1 MQTLRRAIALLTAL
15 AACAGAS
22 AQPLPPQEYQ
32 RLARDIFEQLIE
44 IDTTHA
50 KGSTPA
56 AEAMAARLVAA
67 GFPAADVQ
75 VLGPRPGKGNLVARL
90 RGKGGA
96 KPILFLAHLDV
107 VEARREDWSYDP
119 FVLTEEGGFFY
130 GRGTGDIKD
139 EAADLITNLLRLKA
153 EKYVPRGDIIV
164 ALTEDEEAGGDANG
178 ARWLLENRRDL
189 IDASFAIN
197 TDAAGGQIVNGRRVR
212 NPVQTSEKGYVT
224 YQLEVTNPGGHSS
237 MPRRDNAIY
246 TLARGLERFSQFEFP
261 VRFTDTTQAYFT
273 AMAGQ
278 ADGEDARRDLL
289 AAVASPP
296 DAEALQ
302 RVAAQPMY
310 NAMMRTTCVAT
321 MVTAGHAENA
331 LPQRAQAT
339 IQCRLLPGDEIEQV
353 RTAIAQALA
362 DAQISVTVS
371 GDPVV
376 APASPVPPAV
386 MQSVKR
392 VTDQMWQD
400 VLVLPVMDPW
410 SSDCVWFRRAGMP
423 VYGVSGIFF
432 DIDDVRSHGKDERIM
447 VQSFYEGVE
456 FMYRFMK
463 DLTSRAL

>member
-1 MQTLRRAIALLTAL
+1 VQTACRTIALLVSL

-22 AQPLPPQEYQ
+22 AKTMPPPEYQ
-32 RLARDIFEQLIE
+32 QLARDIFEQLIE

-56 AEAMAARLVAA
+56 AEAMAARLIAA
-67 GFPAADVQ
+67 GFPAEDVQ
-75 VLGPRPGKGNLVARL
+75 VLGPRPEKGNLVARL
-90 RGKGGA
+90 RGKGSA

-119 FVLTEEGGFFY
+119 FTLTEEDGFFY

-178 ARWLLENRRDL
+178 AQWLLENHRDL
-189 IDASFAIN
+189 IDAPFAIN
-197 TDAAGGQIVNGRRVR
+197 TDAAGGQIVNGRHVR

-224 YQLEVTNPGGHSS
+224 YQLVVTNPGGHSS

-273 AMAGQ
+273 AMAQ
-278 ADGEDARRDLL
+278 QTDGDMRRDLL
-289 AAVASPP
+289 AAVANPP
-296 DAEALQ
+296 DQEALKQ
-302 RVAAQPMY
+302 VAGQPMY

-331 LPQRAQAT
+331 LPQRAQAA

-353 RTAIAQALA
+353 RDAIAQVLG
-362 DAQISVTVS
+362 DPQISVTVV
-371 GDPVV
+371 GEPVV
-376 APASPVPPAV
+376 APASPVPPAI

-392 VTDQMWQD
+392 VTDQMWRD

-463 DLTSRAL
+463 DLTSREL